1 MIADLDKLGQWIE
14 GARNSVIDYIDSVA
28 SGVHVIQH
36 LICINVRNQI
46 TVWGYRQNIE
56 HYAIK
61 QWAGL

>member
-14 GARNSVIDYIDSVA
+14 GARNSVKPA
-28 SGVHVIQH
+28 SIRSGSTFD
-36 LICINVRNQI
+36 LYEFNVRNQI
-46 TVWGYRQNIE
+46 IVWGYRQNIE